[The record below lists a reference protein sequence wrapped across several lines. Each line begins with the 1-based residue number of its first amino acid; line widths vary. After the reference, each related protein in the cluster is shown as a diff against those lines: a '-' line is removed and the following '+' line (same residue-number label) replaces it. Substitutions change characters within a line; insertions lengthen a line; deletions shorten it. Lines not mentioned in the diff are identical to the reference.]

1 MSLFGQP
8 RLVLPGDIVMTQA
21 RQGFACESSGSTQQT
36 LAEDTEILIAF
47 VEQVRDLRAAQKRYF
62 AAHVPTAAR
71 RDLLVAA
78 RELEAAVDKAT
89 AAILATYGA
98 Q

>member
-8 RLVLPGDIVMTQA
+8 RLVLPGDTVMPA
-21 RQGFACESSGSTQQT
+21 A
-36 LAEDTEILIAF
+36 AAADLIAF
-47 VEQVRDLRAAQKRYF
+47 VELVRDLRQAQKRYF

-89 AAILATYGA
+89 ALFLASLEE
-98 Q
+98 

>member
-21 RQGFACESSGSTQQT
+21 
-36 LAEDTEILIAF
+36 DTEILIAF

-89 AAILATYGA
+89 TAILATYGV